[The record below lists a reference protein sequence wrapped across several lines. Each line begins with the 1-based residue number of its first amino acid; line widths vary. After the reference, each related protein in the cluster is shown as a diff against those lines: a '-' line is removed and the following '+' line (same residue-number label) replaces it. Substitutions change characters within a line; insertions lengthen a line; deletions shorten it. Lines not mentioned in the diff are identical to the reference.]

1 MYDYGGLKTKLE
13 WKVAVQWAGEAKQEM
28 EESKQFMWVRV
39 TTLYRP
45 SKHKLTTLPNQPS
58 ASAFSSDF
66 VPLTPEYLNGHT
78 RQTVAP

>member
-39 TTLYRP
+39 TTTLTLYRP
-45 SKHKLTTLPNQPS
+45 SKHKLTE
-58 ASAFSSDF
+58 SAFGFGLF
-66 VPLTPEYLNGHT
+66 VGLCAFNP
-78 RQTVAP
+78 